1 MLSRIFIKCKY
12 MSYIK
17 SMFSIRIRFDFLHTL
32 HHDIISNMKYLRNV
46 YSINLL
52 TAGIL
57 IHFIPSPSNNIT
69 LTLGIKRGNEK
80 SRSMEVCSREH
91 YPTKQ
96 WIINF
101 QAWLPEGIDDRQYFH
116 YIYIYTYINFIIYQY
131 LSAGWETPR
140 PCHHPGSTRTIGSDR
155 QWSFMDCG
163 HTR

>member
-80 SRSMEVCSREH
+80 SRSMDYLRESM
-91 YPTKQ
+91 
-96 WIINF
+96 
-101 QAWLPEGIDDRQYFH
+101 IDNIFI
-116 YIYIYTYINFIIYQY
+116 IYIYINFIIYQY